1 MKPRVE
7 SAVLFAVGFALIS
20 VVINVSYTVN
30 NPLPLEWTI
39 MPSVVIDLITIA
51 LALYALVLSARALV
65 KPSTEHYSLVPVAI
79 CIVYLGAQSGW
90 TAAFLTGNLWG
101 AKYNSYIWF
110 LFNSLVFIYIIK
122 GANK

>member
-65 KPSTEHYSLVPVAI
+65 KPSTEHYSSVPVAI
-79 CIVYLGAQSGW
+79 CIVYLVAQSEW
-90 TAAFLTGNLWG
+90 TAAFLTENLWG
-101 AKYNSYIWF
+101 AKHNNYIWF

-122 GANK
+122 GAKK